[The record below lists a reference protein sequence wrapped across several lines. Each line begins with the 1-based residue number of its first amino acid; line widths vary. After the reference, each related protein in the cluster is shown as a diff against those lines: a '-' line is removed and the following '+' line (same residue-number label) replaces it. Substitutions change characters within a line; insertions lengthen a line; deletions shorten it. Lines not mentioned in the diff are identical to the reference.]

1 MSTHAAG
8 ISIVSFVVAAGV
20 SIAYYQYVYI
30 PEVNARPIL
39 PDEIVDPP
47 ESVMVSI
54 VEGSYIETQERNFV
68 PRDVR
73 ASLGVDNRIIWQN
86 DDEIAHTVTSEDY
99 VDAFYGPFDSMDTIG
114 VIGPGDTYEFIFTE
128 EGQYPYFCIPH
139 PWMTGSVQIVESFA

>member
-39 PDEIVDPP
+39 PDEVVDPP

-114 VIGPGDTYEFIFTE
+114 VIG
-128 EGQYPYFCIPH
+128 
-139 PWMTGSVQIVESFA
+139 TGRNV